1 MTGHLRA
8 IAMVL
13 LFAAPAMAQ
22 APRESNGAL
31 TPFLQT
37 LAIQTFL
44 DRQNLSCGCIDGVMG
59 SRTRAALDAWK
70 RRQGV
75 PAAAEVNVAMM
86 GSLASVFSVHV
97 VSVDD
102 EAALAPLPRTW
113 DGKAA
118 VTALGY
124 ETILEAVA
132 EKYHA
137 SQGAIRR
144 LNPDA
149 PWPNPPA
156 GTVLTVPNPEPAG
169 SGKASRITISLA
181 GKVIEAWDARGAL
194 LARFPCSIAADKS
207 KRPVGQLAVAT
218 VAPNP
223 NYTFDPAVYPE
234 DPAAQAI
241 GKKLIIPPGPNNP
254 VGVAWVGLNLPGYGI
269 HGTPK
274 PEDVG
279 VTESHG
285 CFRLANWNAAK
296 LLKMVTIGTPVVVLE

>member
-1 MTGHLRA
+1 MKAGA
-8 IAMVL
+8 PFIL
-13 LFAAPAMAQ
+13 LTMFAFAARAGTPS
-22 APRESNGAL
+22 ESNGAT
-31 TPFLQT
+31 TPFLNT
-37 LAIQTFL
+37 VAIQTFL

-59 SRTRAALDAWK
+59 ARTRAALDAWK
-70 RRQGV
+70 KRQGV
-75 PAAAEVNVAMM
+75 PAAADMNVAMM
-86 GSLASVFSVHV
+86 GSLASVFTVHV
-97 VSVDD
+97 VHAGDD
-102 EAALAPLPRTW
+102 SALVPVPRTW
-113 DGKAA
+113 PGKAV
-118 VTALGY
+118 VTNLGY

-137 SQGAIRR
+137 SQGAIRK

-156 GTVLTVPNPEPAG
+156 GTVLTVPNPEPAPG
-169 SGKASRITISLA
+169 GKAARLTISLP

-207 KRPVGQLAVAT
+207 KRPVGELAVAV

-223 NYTFDPAVYPE
+223 NYTFDPAVYME
-234 DPAAQAI
+234 DPEAQAV
-241 GKKLIIPPGPNNP
+241 GKKLVIPPGPNNP
-254 VGVAWVGLNLPGYGI
+254 VGVAWIGLSLPGYGI

-296 LLKMVTIGTPVVVLE
+296 LLNMVAIGTPVVVTE